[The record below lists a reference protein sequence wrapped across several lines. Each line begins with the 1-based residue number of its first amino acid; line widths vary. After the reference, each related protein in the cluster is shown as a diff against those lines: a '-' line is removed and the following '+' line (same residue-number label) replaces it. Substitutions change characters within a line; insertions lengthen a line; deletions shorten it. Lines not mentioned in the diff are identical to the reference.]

1 VKLRIMQPVNALN
14 KICGCSSA
22 VERLLAK
29 EEVEG
34 SNPFARS
41 G

>member
-1 VKLRIMQPVNALN
+1 V
-14 KICGCSSA
+14 

-41 G
+41 FLLELEAAWLGQTGWQLPLFV